1 MKLSVKIYGRHSSH
15 SLPKACF
22 SGRSSPEGQGA
33 SHHWEGLK
41 PAHPSRRA
49 GLTHRGHLSTPRR
62 YIRITGYFAVNMMPI
77 PKCKRNAQTGC
88 WYHAH
93 LTKKPLLCHSLAD
106 CKWLARSSALP
117 YLALLSPALLVEIPG
132 GEWSVSTHFIFYS
145 GATDQRRFVFVGPR
159 RKKFA
164 PQQGKAPAVH
174 RNAYSEALSRG

>member
-1 MKLSVKIYGRHSSH
+1 MWKSTEDIHHIASQRHASLGARLLRVKVPPITERDWSQRIPQGEQAWPTEATSQLPEDTFA
-15 SLPKACF
+15 SLGILLWTWCQYLNAKGMP
-22 SGRSSPEGQGA
+22 RPD
-33 SHHWEGLK
+33 
-41 PAHPSRRA
+41 A
-49 GLTHRGHLSTPRR
+49 G
-62 YIRITGYFAVNMMPI
+62 IMPTSQ
-77 PKCKRNAQTGC
+77 RNLC
-88 WYHAH
+88 S
-93 LTKKPLLCHSLAD
+93 LCHSLAD